1 MGAGRRLSVHPAEP
15 EEDEDGIKRA
25 SPLNLFVIIMTPA
38 PLSPTT
44 LRRSRSGHRPG
55 HLTPCG
61 GAVSVT
67 PPQGKL
73 LRPPTPGRGGGAGPT
88 PAHAGRAPPPAGTER
103 LARAGERLRQSR
115 AALAEAEA
123 SGAATLRELRAQR
136 EALERARGGLGDAG
150 ADLAASDRLLARM
163 AKPVKTFFSDLLGV
177 TRPPPSDE

>member
-1 MGAGRRLSVHPAEP
+1 M
-15 EEDEDGIKRA
+15 
-25 SPLNLFVIIMTPA
+25 
-38 PLSPTT
+38 
-44 LRRSRSGHRPG
+44 
-55 HLTPCG
+55 
-61 GAVSVT
+61 SVT

-73 LRPPTPGRGGGAGPT
+73 LRPPTRWGGGAAQGLPRPMPDGPR
-88 PAHAGRAPPPAGTER
+88 PGGGAAAPPPPAAGTER
-103 LARAGERLRQSR
+103 LAQAGERLRQSR

-163 AKPVKTFFSDLLGV
+163 ARPVKTFFSDLLGV